1 MVSGVA
7 DEKDREGSRLVASI
21 QLKVVADEVVSGW
34 EVEQRIG
41 YGAGCEERGRVRR
54 GARV

>member
-7 DEKDREGSRLVASI
+7 DEKDREGSHLVASI
-21 QLKVVADEVVSGW
+21 RLKVVAGEVVSGW

-41 YGAGCEERGRVRR
+41 CRAGCGERGRVRR

>member
-7 DEKDREGSRLVASI
+7 DEKDREGSHLVASI
-21 QLKVVADEVVSGW
+21 RLKVVAGEVVSGW

-41 YGAGCEERGRVRR
+41 YRAGCGKRGRVRR

>member
-1 MVSGVA
+1 MVSSVA

-21 QLKVVADEVVSGW
+21 LLKVVAGKVVSGW
-34 EVEQRIG
+34 EVEQSIG
-41 YGAGCEERGRVRR
+41 YGAGCGERGRVRW

>member
-21 QLKVVADEVVSGW
+21 RLKVVADEVVSGW

-41 YGAGCEERGRVRR
+41 YGAGCGERGRVRR